1 MTEEIKFTDD
11 ELKSLGELQQSY
23 QRITNAYGQ
32 IALSKHNLEAQ
43 EAAVKQEFENAKAT
57 EQKLLNEITEKYGP
71 GQLDPQT
78 GVFTPAPTQ
87 EAPELPNLQKTDE

>member
-1 MTEEIKFTDD
+1 MLNQQIEELHNK
-11 ELKSLGELQQSY
+11 QSALEQEY
-23 QRITNAYGQ
+23 IQ
-32 IALSKHNLEAQ
+32 IQGREKQLVDALNQ
-43 EAAVKQEFENAKAT
+43 
-57 EQKLLNEITEKYGP
+57 KYGP